1 MTTILRRVL
10 AAAILSFAA
19 SCGQSAVAEDTIKI
33 GYIDPLS
40 GPFAATGDNFLKVF
54 SYVLEL
60 ANAKG
65 GPLGRKY
72 ELVPF
77 DSKLQPAEAL
87 IALKSITD
95 QNMPFVM
102 HCVGSNVGAA
112 MIDGVSKYNA
122 RNPDHRILYL
132 NCGALATELTNEQC
146 DFWHFRFTSNV
157 DQRAVARV
165 KTLPATVKTVYV
177 MNQDYLFG
185 QSVQKAT
192 RRYLAEFRPDIQ
204 VVGDELVPFGKV
216 QDFTPYIAKVAATNA
231 QSLVTSLYDR
241 DLNLLMKAGNDVG
254 LKIRYDVYLAHGPGG
269 PTAIGPAGE
278 NRLTSVME
286 FHDNVPVEE
295 HNAAAEKFV
304 NGFQSRANFNFI
316 PLDYVVMF
324 DMLTAAINKAGTT
337 DALKVALALEGMK
350 VTDMMGDANEMRAS
364 DHQLLSPLHEAIFT
378 RGVKYDAEKTGL
390 GWRSEAK
397 LTGADLTLPTSCK
410 MKRPAL

>member
-1 MTTILRRVL
+1 MKSILRRAL
-10 AAAILSFAA
+10 AAATLLFVAL
-19 SCGQSAVAEDTIKI
+19 CGQPAAAEETIKI
-33 GYIDPLS
+33 GYVDPLS

-54 SYVLEL
+54 AYVIEL

-146 DFWHFRFTSNV
+146 DFWHFRFTANV
-157 DQRAVARV
+157 DQRAVARI
-165 KTLPATVKTVYV
+165 KTLPATVKSVYV

-192 RRYLAEFRPDIQ
+192 RRYLAEFRPDVQ

-241 DLNLLMKAGNDVG
+241 DLNLLMKAGNDAG
-254 LKIRYDVYLAHGPGG
+254 LKIRYDVYLAHQPGG
-269 PTAIGPAGE
+269 PTSTGPAGE
-278 NRLTSVME
+278 NRLTSIME

-304 NGFQSRANFNFI
+304 NGFQPRANFNFI
-316 PLDYVVMF
+316 PLDFVVMF
-324 DMLTAAINKAGTT
+324 DMLTEAINKAGST
-337 DALKVALALEGMK
+337 DALKVALALEGLK

-378 RGVKYDAEKTGL
+378 RGVKYDAEHTGL

-397 LTGADLTLPTSCK
+397 LSGADLTLPTSCK
-410 MKRPAL
+410 MKRPTL

>member
-1 MTTILRRVL
+1 MTILRRVL
-10 AAAILSFAA
+10 AAAMLSFAA
-19 SCGQSAVAEDTIKI
+19 LCGQQAVAEDTIKI
-33 GYIDPLS
+33 GYVDPLS

-54 SYVLEL
+54 SYVVEL

-65 GPLGRKY
+65 GPLGKKY

-95 QNMPFVM
+95 QNNPFVM

-122 RNPDHRILYL
+122 RNPDHRILYM

-146 DFWHFRFTSNV
+146 DFWHFRFTANV
-157 DQRAVARV
+157 DQRAVARI
-165 KTLPATVKTVYV
+165 KTLPATVKSAYLV
-177 MNQDYLFG
+177 NQDYLFG

-192 RRYLAEFRPDIQ
+192 RKYLAEYRPDIK

-216 QDFTPYIAKVAATNA
+216 QDFTPYIAKVKASGA
-231 QSLVTSLYDR
+231 QSLITSNYDR
-241 DLNLLMKAGNDVG
+241 DMNLLLKAGNDAG
-254 LKIRYDVYLAHGPGG
+254 LNIRYDAFLAHQPGG
-269 PTAIGPAGE
+269 PTSIGPAGE

-324 DMLTAAINKAGTT
+324 DMLTAAINKAGST
-337 DALKVALALEGMK
+337 DALKVALALEGLK
-350 VTDMMGDANEMRAS
+350 VKDLMGEDNEMRAS
-364 DHQLLSPLHEAIFT
+364 DHQLLSPLHEAMFT
-378 RGVKYDAEKTGL
+378 KGVKYDAEKTGL
-390 GWRSEAK
+390 GWKSEAK

-410 MKRPAL
+410 MKRPAS

>member
-1 MTTILRRVL
+1 MKSILRRAL
-10 AAAILSFAA
+10 AAATLLFVAL
-19 SCGQSAVAEDTIKI
+19 CGQPAAAEETIKI
-33 GYIDPLS
+33 GYVDPLS

-54 SYVLEL
+54 AYVIEL

-146 DFWHFRFTSNV
+146 DFWHFRFTANV
-157 DQRAVARV
+157 DQRAVARI
-165 KTLPATVKTVYV
+165 KTLPATVKSVYV

-192 RRYLAEFRPDIQ
+192 RRYLAEFRPDVQ

-241 DLNLLMKAGNDVG
+241 DLNLLMKAGNDAG
-254 LKIRYDVYLAHGPGG
+254 LKIRYDVYLAHQPGG
-269 PTAIGPAGE
+269 PTSTGPAGE
-278 NRLTSVME
+278 NRLTSIME

-295 HNAAAEKFV
+295 HNAAAEKV
-304 NGFQSRANFNFI
+304 GRA
-316 PLDYVVMF
+316 
-324 DMLTAAINKAGTT
+324 
-337 DALKVALALEGMK
+337 
-350 VTDMMGDANEMRAS
+350 
-364 DHQLLSPLHEAIFT
+364 
-378 RGVKYDAEKTGL
+378 
-390 GWRSEAK
+390 
-397 LTGADLTLPTSCK
+397 PTSTSSRWISSSCSIC
-410 MKRPAL
+410 